1 MEFQDRQEPGE
12 DGMHSLSEINNSSSK
27 MIRGEKR
34 EDLEKE
40 ISDVD
45 KRDRREPIELMT
57 PIIPEPTPAP
67 APEIVEELP

>member
-1 MEFQDRQEPGE
+1 MEFQDRQEPGV
-12 DGMHSLSEINNSSSK
+12 DGMHDLSEINNSSSK
-27 MIRGEKR
+27 MIRGEKS

-40 ISDVD
+40 ISEVD

-67 APEIVEELP
+67 EP

>member
-1 MEFQDRQEPGE
+1 MFRSNKIFFSYSTFHIPT
-12 DGMHSLSEINNSSSK
+12 K
-27 MIRGEKR
+27 KRVR